1 MIGNEI
7 PNLESTVAKL
17 VDAHGVRV
25 VLGQLSKQA
34 RKWEQEMPQ
43 GTKPAE
49 KRNYQYHA
57 AVATWLEESYK
68 RLDPANWEGE

>member
-1 MIGNEI
+1 MIGNET
-7 PNLESTVAKL
+7 PNLELAIERL

-25 VLGQLSKQA
+25 VLRQLSKQA
-34 RKWEQEMPQ
+34 RIWEQQMPQ